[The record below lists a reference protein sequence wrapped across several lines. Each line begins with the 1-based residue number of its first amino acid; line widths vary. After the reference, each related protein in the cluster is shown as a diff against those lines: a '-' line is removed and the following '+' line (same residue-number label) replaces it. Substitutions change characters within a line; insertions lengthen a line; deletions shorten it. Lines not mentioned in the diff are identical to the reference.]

1 MEEAQQY
8 VRWRASVGAE
18 PEAVIRELTYSGW
31 AQPAATALVAGVW
44 PPVKGRGQWM
54 LVVTLVMGVA
64 ILVVTV
70 QLLVSVWAYPGGP
83 RATYA
88 LLEGIGPA
96 FGNYLLVTV
105 PLWLIGLVLLIVHLS
120 TARRGW
126 ATVKLVS
133 PRSSALRARTTLL
146 TFSWI
151 LIIGNPILSAVVW
164 VVLLVQYVALGV
176 MCGEAV
182 SATCGMGGSAT

>member
-18 PEAVIRELTYSGW
+18 PDAVIRELTYSGW
-31 AQPAATALVAGVW
+31 AEPAAAALVAGVW
-44 PPVKGRGQWM
+44 PPVKGRGLWM
-54 LVVTLVMGVA
+54 LVLTLVMGVA
-64 ILVVTV
+64 ILAITV

-88 LLEGIGPA
+88 LLEGIGVA

-105 PLWLIGLVLLIVHLS
+105 PLWIIGTVFLIVHL
-120 TARRGW
+120 TVARRSW
-126 ATVKLVS
+126 ALVKLVR
-133 PRSSALRARTTLL
+133 PDGLGARRALL

-151 LIIGNPILSAVVW
+151 LTIGNPILSTVVW

-182 SATCGMGGSAT
+182 SVDCGM

>member
-18 PEAVIRELTYSGW
+18 PDAVVRELTYSGW
-31 AQPAATALVAGVW
+31 TEPAAAALVAEVW
-44 PPVKGRGQWM
+44 PPVKGRGLWM
-54 LVVTLVMGVA
+54 LVLTLVTGVA
-64 ILVVTV
+64 ILVITV

-105 PLWLIGLVLLIVHLS
+105 PLWIIGTVFFIVHL
-120 TARRGW
+120 TVARRSW
-126 ATVKLVS
+126 AMVKLVS
-133 PRSSALRARTTLL
+133 PRSSALGARRTLL

-151 LIIGNPILSAVVW
+151 LTIGNPILSTVAW
-164 VVLLVQYVALGV
+164 IVLFVQYVALGV

-182 SATCGMGGSAT
+182 SATCGM